1 MKPGQFSYLSKDVG
15 PSLVVF
21 LIALPLSMGIA
32 HASGVPAALGLVTAI
47 IGGVVVGL
55 LGGAPLQIS
64 GPSAGLAVLI
74 MEMVHRFRTDDDPY
88 GTRDHQRH
96 RDHRRPLVRQSP
108 AWPSSVG
115 FSAQYRLR

>member
-1 MKPGQFSYLSKDVG
+1 MHRLARIKPDLA

-32 HASGVPAALGLVTAI
+32 HASGVPPALGLITAVV
-47 IGGVVVGL
+47 GGVVVGL

-74 MEMVHRFRTDDDPY
+74 MEMVHRFRTGDDPY
-88 GTRDHQRH
+88 GLKTIAVIVIIAGLLQSAAGLAKLGGFFAPSH
-96 RDHRRPLVRQSP
+96 RP
-108 AWPSSVG
+108 
-115 FSAQYRLR
+115 